1 MLILIGLFE
10 RRLSQLSLFTQTFM
24 AAEPI
29 TSYDGLVI
37 IMGVGMVFIG
47 LICLIAIC
55 YLLGAVLKL
64 LKGDKKE
71 ETSAPAVSAPVSAP
85 ATPIENK
92 QELIAAISCVIA
104 EELGTSVSAIR
115 IKSIKKI

>member
-1 MLILIGLFE
+1 M
-10 RRLSQLSLFTQTFM
+10 SLFTHTFM
-24 AAEPI
+24 AAEPV
-29 TSYDGLVI
+29 TSYDGLII

-47 LICLIAIC
+47 LICLIVIC
-55 YLLGAVLKL
+55 YLLGVILKAI
-64 LKGDKKE
+64 KGDKDE
-71 ETSAPAVSAPVSAP
+71 EATAPTASAPVAPVSVP